1 MWMTRR
7 FSLSHLEKLVGKYV
21 VLFSGFSLYFALGFL
36 VLGMSHGESQTVVTD
51 SSPHVRPE
59 VYLTAE
65 FAGTGGLIKQRVD
78 DFIVEELPAYEP
90 CGSGEHIYIFV
101 QKVGMST
108 THLVEVLA
116 RHFGVRTGDVG
127 FAGMKDKRAVTR
139 QVISI
144 HVPGKNPEDFPTLL
158 HESVQILW
166 ADLHTN
172 KLRRGHLAGNRFAI
186 KIRGAPINGVL
197 GAKKSLDKLNATGV
211 PNRAGEQRFG
221 MLGNNHIIGR
231 DLLLGNWRE
240 ACDELLGPAAGRQQ
254 PGAVDPEF
262 QKVSRMLYAE
272 GKYADAMFR
281 LSRDADTERLV
292 MRSLADGASHEA
304 ALRRMSGLQWDFF
317 LTSLQSAVF
326 NNVLDQRLKDGTLG
340 VLAEG
345 DIAFKHDNGACFVVD
360 TTAAADE
367 TTRERLTT
375 LAISPTGPMWGLDML
390 RSTGAT
396 LEREQ
401 AALAAMGLCEADF
414 AAYKNREAGV
424 PRGRDALHG
433 TRRALRIPVQYPEVE
448 AGSDDFGTFIKC
460 SFELPPGGFATTVLQ
475 EVMKSPEVLPPGAA
489 PGAAT
494 GAPGAPGAPGA
505 AGATNAAGGGSAEIA
520 STESKS

>member
-1 MWMTRR
+1 MPDAEN
-7 FSLSHLEKLVGKYV
+7 H
-21 VLFSGFSLYFALGFL
+21 AA
-36 VLGMSHGESQTVVTD
+36 VTD
-51 SSPHVRPE
+51 TSPHVRPE

-65 FAGTGGLIKQRVD
+65 FAGTGGVIKQRVD

-108 THLVEVLA
+108 SHLVEVIA

-144 HVPGKNPEDFPTLL
+144 HVPGKKPEDFPTLL
-158 HESVQILW
+158 HESVQVLW

-186 KIRGAPINGVL
+186 KVRSTPINGVL
-197 GAKKSLDKLNATGV
+197 HAKKSLDKLGATGV

-221 MLGNNHIIGR
+221 MLGNNHLIGR
-231 DLLLGNWRE
+231 DLLLGRWKE

-254 PGAVDPEF
+254 PGAADPEF

-272 GKYADAMFR
+272 GRYADAMHR
-281 LSRDADTERLV
+281 LSREADTERLV
-292 MRSLADGASHEA
+292 MRALADGAAYET

-317 LTSLQSAVF
+317 LTSLQSAIF
-326 NNVLDQRLKDGTLG
+326 NAVLDQRLKDGSLG
-340 VLAEG
+340 VLAAG
-345 DIAFKHDNGACFVVD
+345 DIAFKHDNGACFTID
-360 TTAAADE
+360 EATAADGTTA
-367 TTRERLTT
+367 ERLAS

-390 RSTGAT
+390 RPAGAT
-396 LEREQ
+396 LAREQ
-401 AALAAMGLCEADF
+401 AALAALGLCEADF
-414 AAYKNREAGV
+414 AAYKAREAGV

-433 TRRALRIPVQYPEVE
+433 TRRALRIPMQYPEVE

-475 EVMKSPEVLPPGAA
+475 EVMKSPEVPPPGVATVAA
-489 PGAAT
+489 AADVDSTET
-494 GAPGAPGAPGA
+494 GA
-505 AGATNAAGGGSAEIA
+505 
-520 STESKS
+520 